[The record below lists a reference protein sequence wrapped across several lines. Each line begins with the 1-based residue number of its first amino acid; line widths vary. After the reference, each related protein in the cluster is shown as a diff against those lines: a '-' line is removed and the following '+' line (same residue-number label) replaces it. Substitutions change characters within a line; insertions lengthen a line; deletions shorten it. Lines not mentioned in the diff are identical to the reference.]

1 MGLFVELVMEVVLAR
16 QSLCTC
22 AHVVT
27 TVWWCVERSREKF
40 FFLLILLESH
50 RKTGVFLDR
59 IADITFIV
67 NLKGR
72 LDQNS

>member
-16 QSLCTC
+16 QSLRSPQCGGVLN
-22 AHVVT
+22 VV
-27 TVWWCVERSREKF
+27 VVVVNLF
-40 FFLLILLESH
+40 IQLESH

-59 IADITFIV
+59 ITDITFTV

>member
-1 MGLFVELVMEVVLAR
+1 MFVELVMEVVLAR
-16 QSLCTC
+16 QSLWSPQCGGVLN
-22 AHVVT
+22 VV
-27 TVWWCVERSREKF
+27 VVVVNLF
-40 FFLLILLESH
+40 ILLESH

-59 IADITFIV
+59 IADITFTV

>member
-16 QSLCTC
+16 QSLWSPQCGGVLNI
-22 AHVVT
+22 VV
-27 TVWWCVERSREKF
+27 VNLF
-40 FFLLILLESH
+40 IQLESH

-59 IADITFIV
+59 IADITFTV